1 MRAIW
6 RGMNNSKTRL
16 KEEVLHWH
24 KKNCMRFKGRGS
36 YCWKERIREVFVK
49 ELPFWMGLKH
59 DIGFGYVGI
68 KGRACEPTGR
78 AGTRA

>member
-1 MRAIW
+1 
-6 RGMNNSKTRL
+6 
-16 KEEVLHWH
+16 
-24 KKNCMRFKGRGS
+24 MRFKGRGS